1 MERKF
6 AKTCSYLV
14 LVLVLSV
21 GVIAAATSNSL
32 VSAQACTAQ
41 LGSPTN
47 TVQQY
52 YASGF
57 QVTLPLSST
66 CPFYTGQLYAT
77 GTAYDTT
84 NNWNIGTSN
93 TALSSTYG
101 GYGFNGQLQFTLPN
115 TAVSHPV
122 QFSVS
127 IYGTQAGYWQQYSG
141 GSLLTTT
148 SATFVV
154 GPSYLN
160 GYQNYPYG
168 YSSTY
173 PTYPSTYPTYPTY
186 PSTYP
191 SYPAYHGFVYNPGN
205 SYYQNPS
212 PAYNQNT
219 GGYYSHSGG
228 YYNNNNH
235 GCTRFNN
242 ACYHR

>member
-1 MERKF
+1 MPRVF
-6 AKTCSYLV
+6 RSRYPSQARAHSTR
-14 LVLVLSV
+14 
-21 GVIAAATSNSL
+21 
-32 VSAQACTAQ
+32 VSFTQPARRTI
-41 LGSPTN
+41 PRT
-47 TVQQY
+47 
-52 YASGF
+52 
-57 QVTLPLSST
+57 
-66 CPFYTGQLYAT
+66 
-77 GTAYDTT
+77 
-84 NNWNIGTSN
+84 IGALEPSN
-93 TALSSTYG
+93 TALSSTYA

-219 GGYYSHSGG
+219 GGYYSHTADTTTITTTVAPVS
-228 YYNNNNH
+228 
-235 GCTRFNN
+235 TTIATTAKPRWALIDAIARTDPTLFSSRQFPN
-242 ACYHR
+242 ASSFQ